1 MGWSEADIPDSSGR
15 TAVVTGAN
23 VGLGLEVSR
32 ALAGAGATVLMACR
46 NMEKAGVAAEGIRE
60 EAPGARVETGMLDL
74 ASLDSIREFASA
86 TSARFPDG
94 IDLLIN
100 NAGVMMPPRRE
111 TADGFELQFG
121 TNHLGPFALTGLLM
135 PQIKELAGSRVVTVS
150 STMARVGRI
159 DFDDLQGERGYSRTG
174 AYGLS
179 KLANLSFAIEFQ
191 RRLAEAGSP
200 VESMAAHPGYS
211 ATNLQK
217 AGPRIGG
224 GVGSALAA
232 PLMALGHRLLAQDAA
247 AGAAPILFAATN
259 PELPGGSYVG
269 PDGPGE
275 MRGSPTV
282 VHPVESATDRA
293 AAERLWAES
302 ERLTGVSY
310 GLPA

>member
-1 MGWSEADIPDSSGR
+1 M
-15 TAVVTGAN
+15 
-23 VGLGLEVSR
+23 
-32 ALAGAGATVLMACR
+32 LMACR
-46 NMEKAGVAAEGIRE
+46 DVEKAEVAAEGIRAE
-60 EAPGARVETGMLDL
+60 VPEARVETGRLDL
-74 ASLDSIREFASA
+74 ASLESVRGFASTA
-86 TSARFPDG
+86 AAHSPEG

-111 TADGFELQFG
+111 TEEGFELQFG
-121 TNHLGPFALTGLLM
+121 TNHLGHFALTGLLL
-135 PQIKELAGSRVVTVS
+135 PQIKESPGSRVVTVS

-159 DFDDLQGERGYSRTG
+159 EFDDLQGQNSYSRTG
-174 AYGLS
+174 AYALS

-191 RRLAEAGSP
+191 RRLALAGSP

-232 PLMALGHRLLAQDAA
+232 PLMALGHRLLAQGAA
-247 AGAAPILFAATN
+247 AGAAPILFAATD
-259 PELPGGSYVG
+259 PELQGGSYVG

-282 VHPVESATDRA
+282 VRPVESATDREV
-293 AAERLWAES
+293 AERLWSES

>member
-1 MGWSEADIPDSSGR
+1 MGWSEADIPDSGGR

-23 VGLGLEVSR
+23 VGLGFEVSR

-46 NMEKAGVAAEGIRE
+46 DMGKARVAAEGIRE
-60 EAPGARVETGMLDL
+60 EVPDARVDTETLDL
-74 ASLDSIREFASA
+74 ASLDSVREFASA
-86 TSARFPDG
+86 TTARFSDG

-121 TNHLGPFALTGLLM
+121 TNHLGHFALTGLLM
-135 PQIKELAGSRVVTVS
+135 PQIKELPGSRVVTVS

-159 DFDDLQGERGYSRTG
+159 DFDDLQGERTYSRTG
-174 AYGLS
+174 AYRLS

-191 RRLAEAGSP
+191 RRLALAGSP
-200 VESMAAHPGYS
+200 IESMAAHPGYS

-232 PLMALGHRLLAQDAA
+232 PFMALGHRLLAQDAA

-259 PELPGGSYVG
+259 PELPAGSYVG

-282 VHPVESATDRA
+282 VHPVESATNREV
-293 AAERLWAES
+293 AERLWSES

>member
-1 MGWSEADIPDSSGR
+1 MGWSEADIPDSGGR

-23 VGLGLEVSR
+23 VGLGFEVSR

-46 NMEKAGVAAEGIRE
+46 DMGKARVAAEGIRE
-60 EAPGARVETGMLDL
+60 EVPDARVDTEVLDL
-74 ASLDSIREFASA
+74 ASLDSVREFASA
-86 TSARFPDG
+86 TAARFSDG

-121 TNHLGPFALTGLLM
+121 TNHLGHFALTGLLM
-135 PQIKELAGSRVVTVS
+135 PQIKELPGSRVVTVS

-159 DFDDLQGERGYSRTG
+159 DFDDLQGESGYSRTG

-191 RRLAEAGSP
+191 RRLALAGSP
-200 VESMAAHPGYS
+200 IESMAAHPGYS

-232 PLMALGHRLLAQDAA
+232 PFMALGHRLLAQDAA

-259 PELPGGSYVG
+259 PELPAGSYVG

-282 VHPVESATDRA
+282 VHPVESATDREV
-293 AAERLWAES
+293 AERLWSES